1 MGLHRSLCFVTK
13 TCQRILWEEAMKLVA
28 GNSNRPLAEAI
39 AKYLNIPLTK
49 SDIRRFADEEVFY
62 GPTSEFCDNKISI
75 IPDFI
80 SNCGMARA
88 FDFLM
93 SGKKE
98 ITDDSVFKDC
108 SRIIKKALKDCY
120 NVSSKKTRINS
131 IALEIALKK
140 LLK

>member
-1 MGLHRSLCFVTK
+1 
-13 TCQRILWEEAMKLVA
+13 
-28 GNSNRPLAEAI
+28 
-39 AKYLNIPLTK
+39 
-49 SDIRRFADEEVFY
+49 
-62 GPTSEFCDNKISI
+62 
-75 IPDFI
+75 
-80 SNCGMARA
+80 MARA

-131 IALEIALKK
+131 VALEIALKK

>member
-1 MGLHRSLCFVTK
+1 
-13 TCQRILWEEAMKLVA
+13 
-28 GNSNRPLAEAI
+28 
-39 AKYLNIPLTK
+39 
-49 SDIRRFADEEVFY
+49 
-62 GPTSEFCDNKISI
+62 
-75 IPDFI
+75 
-80 SNCGMARA
+80 MARA

-108 SRIIKKALKDCY
+108 SRIIKKALNDCY

-131 IALEIALKK
+131 VALEIALKK